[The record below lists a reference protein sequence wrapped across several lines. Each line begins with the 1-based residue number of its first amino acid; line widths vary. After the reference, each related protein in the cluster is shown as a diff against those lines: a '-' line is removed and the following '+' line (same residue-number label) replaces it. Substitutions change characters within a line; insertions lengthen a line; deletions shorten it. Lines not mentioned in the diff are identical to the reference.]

1 MKKIHRKTQKPL
13 LQQQR
18 FLETPSA
25 SFSSCSKPSP
35 EWNAPHFYGA
45 AKDIFCCWSFL
56 PSFPLNATTP

>member
-1 MKKIHRKTQKPL
+1 VKKSHRKTQKPL
-13 LQQQR
+13 LQQQH

-45 AKDIFCCWSFL
+45 AKDIFSAVGLSFL
-56 PSFPLNATTP
+56 PSP